1 MEEMRDLLQAAEAVI
16 QAGLALHT
24 SAEAV
29 ETREGFVQFVGAL
42 RQYLEDFLPG
52 LTRCVSMTTWLG
64 LVPLPPRWMAT
75 TRKHE
80 IPLRGAFSRVLS
92 PQPNFRTDGS
102 PRMIRSPRQ

>member
-52 LTRCVSMTTWLG
+52 ADTLRLDDYLAGISTVTAQMDGYDSQIRDTPTWSLF
-64 LVPLPPRWMAT
+64 AS
-75 TRKHE
+75 
-80 IPLRGAFSRVLS
+80 IIAAA
-92 PQPNFRTDGS
+92 
-102 PRMIRSPRQ
+102 